1 MEEINLKELFAYFKA
16 RIVLILIMV
25 LFVVLFG
32 SVYSLFLKVPVYE
45 STSSI
50 VLVSDEGQASGNVS
64 GSYSQTD
71 AQLNKNLVSTY
82 CEIVKSKRIAELV
95 IKNLSLNYSVD
106 ELLGEI
112 KVTNSDNTE
121 IIKVK
126 VIDKDRGLAADIA
139 NEIVKVFSEEIKS
152 IYKLQNVSVVDVAE
166 EADKSYNMNYMKEFV
181 IYVLAGI
188 VLACAIIFIVYYF
201 DTTIKS
207 TDEIENGLG
216 IPVFG
221 VVPEVKRKQKGRK

>member
-1 MEEINLKELFAYFKA
+1 MEEINLKELFTYFKS
-16 RIVLILIMV
+16 RIVLILVII
-25 LFVVLFG
+25 LIVVLFG
-32 SVYSLFLKVPVYE
+32 SIYSLFLKVPVYE
-45 STSSI
+45 SMSSI
-50 VLVSDEGQASGNVS
+50 VLVSDEGEAGGSSS

-82 CEIVKSKRIAELV
+82 SEIVKSRRIAEAV

-106 ELLGEI
+106 ELLDEV

-121 IIKVK
+121 IIKIK

-166 EADKSYNMNYMKEFV
+166 EADGPYNINYIKEFV
-181 IYVLAGI
+181 IYVLSGA
-188 VLACAIIFIVYYF
+188 VVACAIIFIIYYF

-207 TDEIENGLG
+207 AEEIENGLG
-216 IPVFG
+216 LAVFG
-221 VVPEVKRKQKGRK
+221 VVPEVKRKHKDHK